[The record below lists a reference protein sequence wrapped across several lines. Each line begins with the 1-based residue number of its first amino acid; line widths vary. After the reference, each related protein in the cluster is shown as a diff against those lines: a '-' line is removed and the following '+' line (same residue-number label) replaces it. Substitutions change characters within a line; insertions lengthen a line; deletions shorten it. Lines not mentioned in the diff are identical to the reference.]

1 MSNKKKVENG
11 VWLAKSKARTYV
23 FTFFA
28 ETGLTD
34 SGLIFKFVPYYILKF
49 VPFPLI
55 QITT

>member
-1 MSNKKKVENG
+1 MEFGLQN
-11 VWLAKSKARTYV
+11 LRHV

-55 QITT
+55 QITTQFM